1 LRSNGRVR
9 VLALH
14 TAVAL
19 SFFLAAP
26 AARAE
31 DAAACYDA
39 SWAGVPAAEL
49 RLAVHDGPDGYRNE
63 IEIRTLGL
71 ARWATK
77 FNGNATGAGR
87 LAAEHLPAPQTYDA
101 HYDLRKRKHRIL
113 NLHFVQE
120 NGALVAERQPDDTS
134 RKPPLDEKYRR
145 DVLDPLA
152 VLAAI
157 RQRLKEHRDAG
168 FTIPAY
174 DDARRFDV
182 VTRAPPRRE
191 NGVIHLALTLHAI
204 AGFKGESS
212 DDGDPDDAPRPV
224 ALTLS
229 DDGRLMPLKMRV
241 PIWYLPLS
249 VSLERVCSVDQ
260 PCTW

>member
-1 LRSNGRVR
+1 VR
-9 VLALH
+9 RAALLVAVL
-14 TAVAL
+14 T
-19 SFFLAAP
+19 LAAP

-71 ARWATK
+71 ARWATR
-77 FNGNATGAGR
+77 FHGHATGAGR
-87 LAAEHLPAPQTYDA
+87 IVAEHLPAPQAYDA

-113 NLHFVQE
+113 SLRFVTA

-134 RKPPLDEKYRR
+134 RKPELAEKFRR
-145 DVLDPLA
+145 NVLDPLA

-157 RQRLKEHRDAG
+157 RQRLTEHPDAG

-182 VTRAPPRRE
+182 VTRAPPHRE

-204 AGFKGESS
+204 AGFKGKSS
-212 DDGDPDDAPRPV
+212 DADDPDDAPRPV
-224 ALTLS
+224 EVTFS
-229 DDGRLMPLKMRV
+229 DDHRLMPLSMTV
-241 PIWYLPLS
+241 PLWYLPLTVELTR
-249 VSLERVCSVDQ
+249 VSAAGKTC
-260 PCTW
+260 W

>member
-1 LRSNGRVR
+1 VR
-9 VLALH
+9 RAALL
-14 TAVAL
+14 VAL
-19 SFFLAAP
+19 LALAAP

-49 RLAVHDGPDGYRNE
+49 RLAVHGGADGYRNE

-77 FNGNATGAGR
+77 FHGNATGIGR
-87 LAAEHLPAPQTYDA
+87 LVAEHLPAPQTYDA

-113 NLHFVQE
+113 SLRFVAR
-120 NGALVAERQPDDTS
+120 GAATLAERQPDDTS
-134 RKPPLDEKYRR
+134 RKPQLGEEFRR
-145 DVLDPLA
+145 NVLDPLA
-152 VLAAI
+152 VFAAI
-157 RQRLKEHRDAG
+157 RQRLKEHPNAG

-182 VTRAPPRRE
+182 ITRTPPSRG
-191 NGVIHLALTLHAI
+191 NGVIRLALTLHAI

-224 ALTLS
+224 DVTFS
-229 DDGRLMPLKMRV
+229 DDSRLMPLSMTV
-241 PIWYLPLS
+241 PIWYLPLTVELTHWS
-249 VSLERVCSVDQ
+249 AAGQTCG
-260 PCTW
+260 W